1 MEFEA
6 LIAKNAAKLLEFL
19 TQRIH
24 YCGWLHDV

>member
-24 YCGWLHDV
+24 YCG